1 MKPSNSVH
9 LIFLRPPFKYTSSWL
24 IFLHVMKW
32 NHTRDFHEIREL
44 LEVGGSEPEEF
55 DRWWDGAQ
63 VPHSRVEDACGLIR
77 NELKYSFFDGWF
89 PLPGHLESETLE
101 MRPRPRIR
109 HCPQCIKMGY
119 HSVIFYFEHI
129 THCPWHHE
137 VLEACQQCSDV
148 LLKKWPGKEGVA
160 AASGRCKHLGIILDV
175 LSSDEAPKDFQIEVI
190 AWCDGLKDWI
200 KRVSRLVGQ
209 DIYEVVAA
217 EPSNLQD
224 KEVVFKFLADR
235 ASPGYFASKVEV
247 PASMLKIPL
256 SKLAWEIRFNH
267 ILTSSSE
274 ECIRC
279 YDFIRET
286 QPYADIEDSVSTIK
300 SIRRYIYRRYI
311 RLHRKCLARL
321 VRTASGTWYAF
332 NLDTICPCV
341 MAYLIVFSRRW
352 GVSPWDMLHIKI
364 SHLHS
369 YGISSARRGETLQCE
384 SELGMYR
391 LIGNFYKM
399 WSILRHFREIDCRT
413 LVLNYRHDGSLLSF
427 VAPMIYETARRYRD
441 YIYWDA
447 ILFMEDPEFALAA
460 SIPDCVSRRR
470 YPLRV
475 TLDRWY
481 YSALKNNQNILCAL
495 HNVGS
500 NSNRRLDL

>member
-1 MKPSNSVH
+1 
-9 LIFLRPPFKYTSSWL
+9 
-24 IFLHVMKW
+24 
-32 NHTRDFHEIREL
+32 
-44 LEVGGSEPEEF
+44 
-55 DRWWDGAQ
+55 
-63 VPHSRVEDACGLIR
+63 
-77 NELKYSFFDGWF
+77 
-89 PLPGHLESETLE
+89 
-101 MRPRPRIR
+101 
-109 HCPQCIKMGY
+109 
-119 HSVIFYFEHI
+119 
-129 THCPWHHE
+129 
-137 VLEACQQCSDV
+137 V